1 MVSSAAAY
9 LVRHGPATQ
18 QERWEEDSGY
28 SPSTLAVSIAA
39 LVCAADFAG
48 AKGRQ
53 DDARFLLEYA
63 DFLESHV
70 ENWTVTTEGSLVP
83 GIKRHYIRIHPAGI
97 GDASPDEDPNH
108 GVLTIHNR
116 PPGQPSQFPAKDIMD
131 GGFLELVRYG
141 VRKPGDPLVEDSLR
155 VVDAVLKVDTPFG
168 PCWRRY
174 NHDGYGSHPDGGPF
188 TGSGQG
194 RAWPLLTGERAHYE
208 FAAGRDVR
216 KLIRTMEQFAFAG
229 RMLPE
234 QVWDNPD
241 VKSAGLYLGKPA
253 GSAMPLMWAHAEYVK
268 LLRSVLDGHVF
279 DLIPVVA
286 ERYLKKRGRKNLE
299 VWKPTRQV
307 REVTAGQVLRIQVPA
322 SFRLHW
328 TNNGWVSASDT
339 LSTSSGIGIEFADIA
354 IPGNQSAPVQFTF
367 FWTGS
372 NRWEGHNYEVSINQT
387 HIRAVAA

>member
-1 MVSSAAAY
+1 M
-9 LVRHGPATQ
+9 
-18 QERWEEDSGY
+18 
-28 SPSTLAVSIAA
+28 
-39 LVCAADFAG
+39 
-48 AKGRQ
+48 
-53 DDARFLLEYA
+53 
-63 DFLESHV
+63 
-70 ENWTVTTEGSLVP
+70 
-83 GIKRHYIRIHPAGI
+83 
-97 GDASPDEDPNH
+97 
-108 GVLTIHNR
+108 
-116 PPGQPSQFPAKDIMD
+116 MD

-216 KLIRTMEQFAFAG
+216 KMIRTMEQFAFAG

-234 QVWDNPD
+234 QVWDSPD

-307 REVTAGQVLRIQVPA
+307 REVTAGQVLRIQSPE
-322 SFRLHW
+322 SFRLRW

-339 LSTSSGIGIEFADIA
+339 PSTSSGIGIEFADIA
-354 IPGNQSAPVQFTF
+354 IPGNQSTPVQFTF